1 MKKIITGVLTAAL
14 CISMTV
20 SVFAAEVNSDGG
32 KADTTLAYSVD
43 ADYMVVIPERVVLTQ
58 PLAISSSKA
67 NTEPGKAVK
76 VRITEGLTDGSVSLD
91 RDNDTSDYAITAKV
105 KCNESDEKV
114 DSDTVI
120 AAFSD
125 VTAEITGGTLTFDD
139 PIAPDDNPVKAGSYT
154 GSLTFTVSYENE

>member
-32 KADTTLAYSVD
+32 KADTTLTYSVD

-76 VRITEGLTDGSVSLD
+76 VRITEGLFDGSVSLD

-105 KCNESDEKV
+105 KRNESDEKV